1 METNNKITEILKN
14 SKTSIIHDEM
24 TLETLNKFKEN
35 IFATEFVDD
44 DTATILLDTILFWK
58 EKADMYDDLCD

>member
-1 METNNKITEILKN
+1 MEMNNKITEILKN
-14 SKTSIIHDEM
+14 SKTSVIHNEM
-24 TLETLNKFKEN
+24 ALEILNKFKEST
-35 IFATEFVDD
+35 FATEFVDD